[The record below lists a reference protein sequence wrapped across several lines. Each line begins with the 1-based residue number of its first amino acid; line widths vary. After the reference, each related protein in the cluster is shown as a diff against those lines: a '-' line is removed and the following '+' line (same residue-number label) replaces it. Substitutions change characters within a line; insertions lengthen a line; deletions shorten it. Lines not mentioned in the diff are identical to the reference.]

1 MNNPDLR
8 PVFRCHFRGLL
19 AAEPAPAH
27 LETIKAEAAAAIRA
41 GRLMTAACYRFGSE
55 LFLFCEALG
64 EPCSPEALLPAFNPL
79 LAPWPQNGELRRW
92 AVMYNIYW
100 HSVPKNAADWRRPAP
115 PALRR
120 GRIARLQTD
129 KLFSYCYHHTAIV
142 QEGLLQGDRY
152 HSIALHENTLFSYF
166 EEPKTMVNIRGVA
179 ERPSPAL
186 AAWEAADPESHFIR
200 LPGAAGNFLFLPTVF
215 AFGQE
220 SV

>member
-19 AAEPAPAH
+19 AAEPAPAQ

-64 EPCSPEALLPAFNPL
+64 EPCSPEALLPAFKPL

-120 GRIARLQTD
+120 GFFPTATTTPRLYRRG
-129 KLFSYCYHHTAIV
+129 FCRATATTR
-142 QEGLLQGDRY
+142 LRCM
-152 HSIALHENTLFSYF
+152 
-166 EEPKTMVNIRGVA
+166 KT
-179 ERPSPAL
+179 PSSAILRNPRR
-186 AAWEAADPESHFIR
+186 W
-200 LPGAAGNFLFLPTVF
+200 
-215 AFGQE
+215 
-220 SV
+220 